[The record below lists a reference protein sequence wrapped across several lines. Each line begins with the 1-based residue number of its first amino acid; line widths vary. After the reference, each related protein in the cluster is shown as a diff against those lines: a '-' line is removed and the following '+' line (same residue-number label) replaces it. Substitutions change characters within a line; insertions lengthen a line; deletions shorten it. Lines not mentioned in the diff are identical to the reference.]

1 MTHSASSTGRGGR
14 CTRCRRDSSRS
25 RRLRRS
31 RRRRWGRSS
40 LGPSS
45 PRAGRPYRSRPPVCR
60 PAGHT
65 ARAHTAGRRTKRRFR
80 YKYTSKNIPLLLPR
94 RAPSL
99 LERAA
104 CIRRRRELHCFY
116 LFSLSV
122 CISVCTYVT
131 FGRLQCEE
139 AKIGRRGDANN
150 ENEAYLDMHVPRV
163 VYLERSKL
171 TQFSSGHPKPR
182 LEDGASLCTW
192 QSAISGTQISPPPL
206 LPSSPLSPPRV
217 SGPLPSPCFVWFD
230 WRSLRFSADR
240 SARSHELVF
249 FVVLKRLVFGRSR
262 MNWSLWYGE
271 DWWSL
276 VHVCVSLPSLCVS
289 IANRVRTSSRKTRC
303 DWSAPAAVPDACRG
317 IGLGQGQR
325 EQFLRKVGGDVGIEY
340 ETGHNGFQSAFVPCG
355 LS

>member
-1 MTHSASSTGRGGR
+1 M
-14 CTRCRRDSSRS
+14 
-25 RRLRRS
+25 
-31 RRRRWGRSS
+31 
-40 LGPSS
+40 
-45 PRAGRPYRSRPPVCR
+45 
-60 PAGHT
+60 
-65 ARAHTAGRRTKRRFR
+65 
-80 YKYTSKNIPLLLPR
+80 
-94 RAPSL
+94 
-99 LERAA
+99 
-104 CIRRRRELHCFY
+104 
-116 LFSLSV
+116 
-122 CISVCTYVT
+122 
-131 FGRLQCEE
+131 
-139 AKIGRRGDANN
+139 
-150 ENEAYLDMHVPRV
+150 
-163 VYLERSKL
+163 

-303 DWSAPAAVPDACRG
+303 DWSAPAAIPDARRG

-340 ETGHNGFQSAFVPCG
+340 ETGHNRFQSAFVPCG
-355 LS
+355 LSIVSAPRKRHAKACPVRIICTGRFEMHIVRIASFEDTIRNPRVWLHSAGTARGCTVLRVSAAGVNFRCAILMMAY